1 MGAPSFFYFDL
12 GNVLVLFTVE
22 RMCRQ
27 MAEVAG
33 TDPERVHQLVFH
45 SGLQRQF
52 ELGQI
57 GEAEFYDR
65 FCQGLGRSVDRQALV
80 AAACDIFTLN
90 VTVVPVLAGLC
101 QAGYRLGILSNT
113 CPAHW
118 EHCRRRF
125 RLLEEMFS
133 VHALSYWLGAMK
145 PDAAIFRAAAELAH
159 TAPEDIFYTDDVP
172 GHVAGARAVG
182 FDAVPYTDTPTL
194 AAELRRRGV
203 RFNY

>member
-1 MGAPSFFYFDL
+1 MGAPAFLYFDL

-27 MAEVAG
+27 MAKVAG
-33 TDPERVHQLVFH
+33 TDPQRVYQLVFE

-57 GEAEFYDR
+57 GETEFYER
-65 FCQGLGRSVDRQALV
+65 FCQALGRCVDRRALA

-90 VTVVPVLAGLC
+90 LTLVPVLAGLY
-101 QAGYRLGILSNT
+101 QARYPLGILSNT
-113 CPAHW
+113 CQAHW
-118 EHCRRRF
+118 EYCRQRF
-125 RLLEEMFS
+125 RLLEELFS
-133 VHALSYWLGAMK
+133 VHALSYRLGALK
-145 PDAAIFRAAAELAH
+145 PDAAIFMAAARLAR
-159 TAPEDIFYTDDVP
+159 TAPEAIFYTDDLP
-172 GHVAGARAVG
+172 GHIAGARTVG

-194 AAELRRRGV
+194 VAELRRRSV

>member
-1 MGAPSFFYFDL
+1 MGAPAFLYFDL
-12 GNVLVLFTVE
+12 GNVLVLYTVE

-33 TDPERVHQLVFH
+33 TNPVRIHQLVFD

-57 GEAEFYDR
+57 SETEFYEQ
-65 FCQGLGRSVDRQALV
+65 FCEALGRSVDRQALSL
-80 AAACDIFTLN
+80 AACDIFTLN
-90 VTVVPVLAGLC
+90 LTIVPVLAGLF

-113 CPAHW
+113 CQAHW

-125 RLLEEMFS
+125 WLLEEMFA
-133 VHALSYWLGAMK
+133 VQALSYRLGAMK
-145 PDAAIFRAAAELAH
+145 PDPAIFLAAARLAE
-159 TAPEDIFYTDDVP
+159 TEPERIFYTDDLA
-172 GHVAGARAVG
+172 GHIAGAQAAG
-182 FDAVPYTDTPTL
+182 FDAVLYSDTPAL
-194 AAELRRRGV
+194 VAELRRRGL

>member
-1 MGAPSFFYFDL
+1 MGAPAFLYFDL

-27 MAEVAG
+27 IAEVAG
-33 TDPERVHQLVFH
+33 CDPARVHQLIFD
-45 SGLQRQF
+45 SGLQRRF

-57 GEAEFYDR
+57 SETEFYEQ
-65 FCQGLGRSVDRQALV
+65 FCQALGRSVNRQALAV
-80 AAACDIFTLN
+80 AACDIFTLN
-90 VTVVPVLAGLC
+90 LPIVPVLAGLY

-113 CPAHW
+113 CQAHW

-133 VHALSYWLGAMK
+133 VHALSYRLGVMK
-145 PDAAIFRAAAELAH
+145 PDAAIFLAAARLAH
-159 TAPEDIFYTDDVP
+159 TEPQRVFYTDDVP
-172 GHVAGARAVG
+172 GHIAGAKGVG
-182 FDAVPYTDTPTL
+182 FDAVPYTDTPAL
-194 AAELRRRGV
+194 VAELRRRGL

>member
-33 TDPERVHQLVFH
+33 TGPERVHQLVFD

-65 FCQGLGRSVDRQALV
+65 FCQGLGRCVDRQALV

-133 VHALSYWLGAMK
+133 VHALSYRLGAMK

-159 TAPEDIFYTDDVP
+159 TAPEDIFYTDDVA

-182 FDAVPYTDTPTL
+182 FDAVPYTDTPSL

>member
-12 GNVLVLFTVE
+12 GNVLVLFSVE

-33 TDPERVHQLVFH
+33 TGPERVHQLVFD

-65 FCQGLGRSVDRQALV
+65 FCQGLGRCVDRQALV

-133 VHALSYWLGAMK
+133 VHALSYRLGAMK

-159 TAPEDIFYTDDVP
+159 TAPEDIFYTDDVA

-182 FDAVPYTDTPTL
+182 FDAVPYTDTPSL